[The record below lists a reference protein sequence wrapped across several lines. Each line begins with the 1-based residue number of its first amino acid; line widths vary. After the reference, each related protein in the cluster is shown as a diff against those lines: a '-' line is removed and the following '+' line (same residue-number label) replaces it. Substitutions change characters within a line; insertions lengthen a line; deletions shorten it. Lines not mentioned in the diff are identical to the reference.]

1 MILSQQ
7 AQTIVKTIRSIPEDQ
22 LDQAK
27 VQIQVRQDIET
38 ESETIIIQ
46 IQNKRIKE
54 QADEN

>member
-27 VQIQVRQDIET
+27 VQIQVRQDIEK